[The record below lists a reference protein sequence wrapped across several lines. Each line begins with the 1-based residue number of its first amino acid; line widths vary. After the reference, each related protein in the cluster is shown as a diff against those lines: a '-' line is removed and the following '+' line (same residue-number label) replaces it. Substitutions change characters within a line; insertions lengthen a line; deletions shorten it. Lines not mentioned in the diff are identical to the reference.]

1 MSGHPHPFGSAHSP
15 VARGFTL
22 LELIVVIVILGAL
35 AAVALPKFM
44 DMRKE
49 ARLAVLNRL
58 AMEVTGAANLGAAKC
73 QLVSACLTSGWS
85 SVQVTDPSGV
95 LGTMYNGYPTANA
108 AASNSHI
115 SEWMN
120 VSGVTINTTSALYT
134 DFQLDGAPTPTECL
148 VRYNYAASLGAPP
161 VISKISTGC

>member
-1 MSGHPHPFGSAHSP
+1 MYRAKPRA
-15 VARGFTL
+15 ATLGFTL
-22 LELIVVIVILGAL
+22 LELIVVIVILGIL
-35 AAVALPKFM
+35 AATALPKFM
-44 DMRKE
+44 EMRQE
-49 ARLAVLNRL
+49 ARIAVLDRL

-73 QLVSACLTSGWS
+73 QLVSACFGSGWS
-85 SVQVTDPSGV
+85 SVQVTDPSGA

-120 VSGVTINTTSALYT
+120 VSGVTINTASSLYT
-134 DFQLDGAPTPTECL
+134 DFQLDGAPTPSACL

-161 VISKISTGC
+161 VITKLSGGC